1 MGMKHPSLAYLF
13 RYVFAR
19 QMLEGLPPGR
29 FLEIG
34 VGRGEFF
41 KELAHRGF
49 EGTCLDLNPLV
60 IQHHLNKNAPEIR
73 QIQFVCADFN
83 SRRDR
88 FDLLVAFEVLEH
100 YLDDLECLQQW
111 HSLLKDEGHLI
122 LSVPAH
128 MNLWTGNDTRAG
140 HARRYERKELE
151 QKMVQCGFEVELLW
165 SYGFPV
171 LNWSYRFSSL
181 FKREQPPL
189 KLSEVRTTGAGLEPV
204 SGSGRPM
211 EEEKTRRSGNFQ
223 FGSLVDFFFQEAF
236 WRPFWPSQRK
246 ALLKD
251 NGVGYLLR
259 CRKLR

>member
-41 KELAHRGF
+41 KELARRGF
-49 EGTCLDLNPLV
+49 GGTCLDLNPLI
-60 IQHHLNKNAPEIR
+60 IQNHLSKKTPDLG
-73 QIQFVCADFN
+73 QIQFVCADFT
-83 SRRDR
+83 SCQDR
-88 FDLLVAFEVLEH
+88 YDLLVAFEVLEH
-100 YLDDLECLQQW
+100 YLDDLACLQQW

-151 QKMVQCGFEVELLW
+151 QKMVQCGFETEFFW
-165 SYGFPV
+165 AYGYPV
-171 LNWSYRFSSL
+171 LNWSYRFSSF
-181 FKREQPPL
+181 FKREQPSL
-189 KLSEVRTTGAGLEPV
+189 KSSEGKTTGVNLESV
-204 SGSGRPM
+204 SGSRRTM
-211 EEEKTRRSGNFQ
+211 EEEKTRRSGNFH
-223 FGSLVDFFFQEAF
+223 FGSLVEFFFQEVF
-236 WRPFWPSQRK
+236 WCPFWSSQRK
-246 ALLKD
+246 GLLKD
-251 NGVGYLLR
+251 DGVGYLLR
-259 CRKLR
+259 CRKLK